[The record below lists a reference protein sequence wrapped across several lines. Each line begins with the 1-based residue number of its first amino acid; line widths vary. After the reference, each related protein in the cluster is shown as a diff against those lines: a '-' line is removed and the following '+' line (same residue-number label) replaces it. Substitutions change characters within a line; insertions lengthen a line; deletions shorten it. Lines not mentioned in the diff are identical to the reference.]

1 MLKKQILEDLK
12 SAMKEGNSSKRDT
25 LRMLDSMIKNVE
37 IEKKKREEGL
47 SDEEVREVIAK
58 AIKQRKDAVSQFEAG
73 GRADLAEKE
82 KAEVEILS
90 VYMPEQ
96 LGEDEVRKIVK
107 EVIANSGATSKAE
120 IGKVMGP
127 AMGKLKGQADGNLVK
142 KIVEEELGN

>member
-1 MLKKQILEDLK
+1 MR
-12 SAMKEGNSSKRDT
+12 EGNTAKRDA

-47 SDEEVREVIAK
+47 SDEEVQEVIAK
-58 AIKQRKDAVSQFEAG
+58 AIKQRKDAMAQFESG

-96 LGEDEVRKIVK
+96 LSEDEVRRTVK
-107 EVIANSGATSKAE
+107 EIIAGSGAASKAE

-127 AMGKLKGQADGNLVK
+127 AMAKLKGLADGNLVK
-142 KIVEEELGN
+142 KIVEEELEK